1 MTFLEQVSFDLVVA
15 RWLNAELSS
24 PRFRPRLLKAM
35 KRLNVS
41 PRVLER
47 PILTSP
53 RENLLR
59 RELLQLHRQ
68 DISATFPRDTRWW
81 RAAITRH
88 LFRRLRVINYPTWTL
103 LSRDTGL
110 LSDAADIVAR
120 GKMPPKARGRWAQE
134 ARAVISNVLE
144 IQDRRNLAGI
154 EAQLILMG
162 RPKGKIWTILEGNK
176 RATALYI
183 RCFLAKTEPF
193 PRPLEVLVGITAQP
207 FPSLRLA

>member
-1 MTFLEQVSFDLVVA
+1 MIFLEQVSFDLVVA
-15 RWLNAELSS
+15 RWLKAELSS
-24 PRFRPRLLKAM
+24 PRFRPRILKTL
-35 KRLNVS
+35 KKLNLS

-59 RELLQLHRQ
+59 QEVFHLHRQ
-68 DISATFPRDTRWW
+68 DISGTFPRDAQWW
-81 RAAITRH
+81 RAAITRQ
-88 LFRRLRVINYPTWTL
+88 LFRRLRVIHYPTWTL

-110 LSDAADIVAR
+110 LSEAAAMVAK
-120 GKMPPKARGRWAQE
+120 GKMQPKPRGRWAQE
-134 ARAVISNVLE
+134 AHAVISNVLE
-144 IQDRRNLAGI
+144 IQDRLSPAGI

-162 RPKGKIWTILEGNK
+162 RPKGKAWTILEGNK

-193 PRPLEVLVGITAQP
+193 PRSLEVLVGLTAQS